1 MASLIIAYTA
11 HHRRGAPRS
20 STLRF
25 IISTVSSSLSIFGSV
40 ILGQFGLGLSIFLR
54 FHGFGIIERCFW
66 FDHLWCWKLV
76 EIGIGLEFA
85 ICLSCFEY
93 FKGVC
98 SSIVAMTFTDN
109 QGSSSPFRAMSRSI
123 FGAKR
128 EQVHSIEGKHESSA
142 DQLEL
147 ESFQKQVTDRF
158 NDLLVV
164 DADELLS
171 LAWLQKLLDAFVC
184 CHEEF
189 RVILLKNKELISK
202 PPLDRLVA
210 EFFERSLKALD
221 ICNATRDGIEKI
233 RMWQKH
239 LEIVL
244 CALDSRQ
251 RAIGEGQ
258 LRRAR
263 KALMDLALTMLEE
276 KDSGSVF
283 SQRNRSFGHHNTS
296 KDHHR
301 RKSGHSRSLSWSVS
315 PSWSATKQLQSIAN
329 NLMPPR
335 GNEIAATN
343 GFAIP
348 IFAMSSVLVF
358 VLWTLVAAIPCQDR
372 GLNVHF
378 SIPRQFSWGTPLHLL
393 HDRIMEESKKREQR
407 NSNGLLKEIL
417 SFDRCTRQLTD
428 LVDFVH
434 IPLPEEQ
441 KVEID
446 QGMEEL
452 SLVCEAFKNGLD
464 PLERQVKEVFRKIM
478 NMRTEGLEF
487 LGRGSE

>member
-1 MASLIIAYTA
+1 
-11 HHRRGAPRS
+11 
-20 STLRF
+20 
-25 IISTVSSSLSIFGSV
+25 
-40 ILGQFGLGLSIFLR
+40 
-54 FHGFGIIERCFW
+54 
-66 FDHLWCWKLV
+66 
-76 EIGIGLEFA
+76 
-85 ICLSCFEY
+85 
-93 FKGVC
+93 
-98 SSIVAMTFTDN
+98 MTFTDN

-123 FGAKR
+123 FGGRR

-164 DADELLS
+164 NAGELLS
-171 LAWLQKLLDAFVC
+171 LAWLKKLLDAFVC

-283 SQRNRSFGHHNTS
+283 SQRNRSFGRHNTT

-348 IFAMSSVLVF
+348 IFAMSYVLVF

-378 SIPRQFSWGTPLHLL
+378 SIPQQFSWGTPLLLL

-464 PLERQVKEVFRKIM
+464 PLEHQVKEVFRKIM

-487 LGRGSE
+487 LGRGNE